1 MYQEARWTAVV
12 LSTNIKYR
20 EIRFQSIGNLWP
32 TRWYQ
37 VVKTMAL
44 PSWISSFNHKMR
56 RSHKL
61 VLCHWHTLSTANYHQ
76 IIIVIIEETSQNTLK
91 RRLICRA
98 RGQPLVPLPLAIST
112 YRLRTTQ
119 LIINACKHSKITW
132 KKFNKTLSELR
143 KFLAS
148 YRVATLLPC
157 NEIIV
162 MRQST
167 KVASNRLCNVVTLM
181 PEVLIPNMA
190 HQIIYHNQ
198 LHFRQIQTLWWIK
211 TV

>member
-1 MYQEARWTAVV
+1 
-12 LSTNIKYR
+12 
-20 EIRFQSIGNLWP
+20 
-32 TRWYQ
+32 
-37 VVKTMAL
+37 MAL

-61 VLCHWHTLSTANYHQ
+61 VLCHWHTLSTANHHL

-98 RGQPLVPLPLAIST
+98 RGQPQVPLPLAIST
-112 YRLRTTQ
+112 YRPPITP

-132 KKFNKTLSELR
+132 KRFSKTLSELR

-148 YRVATLLPC
+148 FRAAILLPC

-162 MRQST
+162 MLRYT

-181 PEVLIPNMA
+181 QEVLIPKMA
-190 HQIIYHNQ
+190 HQIMYHNQ
-198 LHFRQIQTLWWIK
+198 LHFRQIQTLWWTK